1 MLRAGLGLGRRGLQ
15 RLTNTPS
22 RGVTGSVS
30 RVTESLFDR
39 SNRPT
44 TFAVLASVGIIAYNN
59 LAVSAALPEVGND
72 LGNVALLPWTISV
85 ELLTSGVAILFAGPL
100 VDGLGPRRVFRWSVS
115 AFMVTSITCAAAP
128 TMAWLILGRAF
139 QGLAAGTLMTVVMS
153 AIGLSFASDLRPRVF
168 AATSTV
174 WGVTS
179 VAGPTIAASLV
190 TVIGWRGIFAFNVPV
205 AAFAALLAWRALPD
219 RQPDTE
225 SVRIDMRG
233 IALISVISTAA
244 LASVEGSIE
253 VAAVAFAISGIG
265 LVAYVR
271 HANRAPQPVMRLH
284 HLLHSRY
291 RPIHLTSTL
300 VIGAALGAF
309 AFLPVYMRGARG
321 TSSSLA
327 AFSIVFHS
335 VGWSLSAFAASRLQR
350 RFRSETIIMVG
361 ASLAAPMLGLTTLAV
376 AFDAP
381 LPLIFFLLFG
391 VGSTI
396 GAVSTTGVATLQ
408 HRIPITEMGRINA
421 AHQFMRT
428 IGITYGV
435 GLAGV
440 VLFGTVDRRIGDV
453 EAVRD
458 LLGSDATGVDSSV
471 ADALAAGYSWTLLV
485 CTAAMALAI
494 PSAVHLVRTRVEPV
508 PSAP

>member
-1 MLRAGLGLGRRGLQ
+1 M
-15 RLTNTPS
+15 
-22 RGVTGSVS
+22 
-30 RVTESLFDR
+30 TESLFDR

-59 LAVSAALPEVGND
+59 LAVSAALPAVGND

-100 VDGLGPRRVFRWSVS
+100 VDGLGPRKVFRWSVS
-115 AFMVTSITCAAAP
+115 AFMVTSVSCAVAP

-153 AIGLSFASDLRPRVF
+153 AVGLSFATDLRPRVF

-174 WGVTS
+174 WGITS

-190 TVIGWRGIFAFNVPV
+190 SVIGWRGVFGFNVPV
-205 AAFAALLAWRALPD
+205 AAFAAVLAWKALPD
-219 RQPDTE
+219 RQPNTE
-225 SVRIDMRG
+225 PVHIDARG
-233 IALISVISTAA
+233 IALIGVISSAA
-244 LASVEGSIE
+244 LATVEGSIE
-253 VAAVAFAISGIG
+253 VAAVAFTVSGLG

-284 HLLHSRY
+284 HLMHSKY

-300 VIGAALGAF
+300 VIGAGLGAF

-321 TSSSLA
+321 TSSTLA

-335 VGWSLSAFAASRLQR
+335 VGWSLGAFAASRLQR
-350 RFRSETIIMVG
+350 RYPSESIIMVG
-361 ASLAAPMLGLTTLAV
+361 SSLAAPMLALTTVAV
-376 AFDAP
+376 MLDAP
-381 LPLIFFLLFG
+381 LVFMFVLLFG
-391 VGSTI
+391 VGSAI
-396 GAVSTTGVATLQ
+396 GSVSTTGVATLQ

-435 GLAGV
+435 GVAGV

-453 EAVRD
+453 EAVREV
-458 LLGSDATGVDSSV
+458 LGSDATGIDTSV
-471 ADALAAGYSWTLLV
+471 ADALAAGYGWTLLV

-508 PSAP
+508 LSAP